1 MKTRPLAARRSDD
14 RHPRSYLAFYLATP
28 LHLDRSRLHRRPQLI
43 GPSPEPPSTLSQ
55 RREEIAD
62 VEPLIT
68 NYDDEIHSNEL
79 VTFFREATRSEE
91 VVDAKEYPIQSLFP
105 RAYTVPML
113 TSLESCRGSL
123 SRAPQC
129 QSPCL
134 RYRCLRRENA
144 AAQPGGCVPHGPAHT
159 V

>member
-1 MKTRPLAARRSDD
+1 MTLRMKTRPLAARRSDD

-28 LHLDRSRLHRRPQLI
+28 LHLDPSRLHRRPQLI

-79 VTFFREATRSEE
+79 VTFCREATRTEE
-91 VVDAKEYPIQSLFP
+91 VVDAKDSTF
-105 RAYTVPML
+105 RV
-113 TSLESCRGSL
+113 
-123 SRAPQC
+123 
-129 QSPCL
+129 
-134 RYRCLRRENA
+134 LRREA
-144 AAQPGGCVPHGPAHT
+144 DDPLDLREGVIRLAPQ
-159 V
+159 

>member
-1 MKTRPLAARRSDD
+1 MTLRMKTRPLAARRSDD

-79 VTFFREATRSEE
+79 VTFFREATRSGE
-91 VVDAKEYPIQSLFP
+91 VIVAEQ
-105 RAYTVPML
+105 L
-113 TSLESCRGSL
+113 TSR
-123 SRAPQC
+123 
-129 QSPCL
+129 
-134 RYRCLRRENA
+134 
-144 AAQPGGCVPHGPAHT
+144 
-159 V
+159 